1 MKKLLTLFTLL
12 LTVCSGAWGET
23 IIKTIDFSQP
33 EWSGISF
40 SQTGSTDPETYNGVT
55 FNSKHDTRHFSI
67 DKGVLTFPDNNPG
80 SGNYMLGF
88 PVTGI
93 VGGSI
98 TIKVYNGTSTT
109 QFKYT
114 VKDGGTSFK
123 ASDGGSGTQTVTGTP
138 SIVKVSGLSNSVAY
152 IYIGRGS
159 STYNKITKI
168 EVLTSELTNLAES
181 AFYKLY
187 DTSSS
192 TYSALITAAE
202 FPSYISFA
210 SAGSTNINSAKNTTS
225 PVTTPH
231 DFSALVSGTT
241 YKRVKTASND
251 VFYIEAISR
260 VKSIRLYGNGNG
272 GSRSVTT
279 TVTKVSG
286 SGSTFTVSNMSMINA
301 PATIAEYST
310 GDLTSKSGYDRDTYY
325 TYTISFP
332 GACDIWGIYVEYAE
346 PSTPSY
352 TITLDD
358 NGDYQGNGSATVKA
372 GDATLTISSQASRI
386 GYIVKGYYAEAGC
399 ETKIA
404 EANGTLLA
412 NKTGFTDA
420 DGKWTAT
427 ENKTL
432 YADWEAATYTLTNEV
447 NTEGY
452 GTVSPASVTSIAYN
466 TATSSSTNTYTVGE
480 TVVTATPAA
489 ATAEYTYAFDSWS
502 GLPANVTEDAT
513 VTANFTRTPVGYTLS
528 WSSNG
533 GEALTGSYT
542 SGTVAFGSSITAPN
556 TPTYEGHVFIG
567 WAESADGAVVNVPAT
582 MPATNKTYFAQWV
595 EGSSATITYNLNVG
609 TNAGTNIL
617 NSATINGTNITGAV
631 VDQTASGAEGAG
643 ASDRTTK
650 LAIKTGV
657 NGDTYDSPTNYV
669 LFKYTIESGKQFTP
683 TDVTIKVANVGSSS
697 KNNIKYKAVLSDG
710 VNSISATY
718 IVKTQ
723 DGTVEPF
730 HMTNNDEVVFTGN
743 VELKLW
749 AWTIAN
755 KTNGGSAFR
764 MGTPLTISGYVSD
777 IPSTVSGT
785 ITASGWNTFS
795 SSYALDLSNITN
807 GTAYVA
813 ASTSGSDVT
822 LTPVEDIVAAGT
834 GLMIMG
840 TAGETFTINTTS
852 ADATFKGNNLLEG
865 LPNGGT
871 VAVAGEGFNYVFG
884 WTVPTEPGFY
894 LVNGDKPTLGANKAY
909 LHTTTALA
917 GGKLNII
924 IDDSTSQEEETDGIR
939 SIENGRLRIENSNY
953 YNLAGQR
960 VGKDYKGI
968 VIVNGK
974 KMLNK

>member
-1 MKKLLTLFTLL
+1 MKQKLLTLFTLL

-33 EWSGISF
+33 EWSEISF
-40 SQTGSTDPETYNGVT
+40 TQTGSTDPETYNGVT
-55 FNSKHDTRHFSI
+55 FNSKHNDRHFSI
-67 DKGVLTFPDNNPG
+67 DKGVLTFPDNNPS

-109 QFKYT
+109 QFRYT

-159 STYNKITKI
+159 STYDKITKI
-168 EVLTSELTNLAES
+168 EVLTSELTNLTES

-225 PVTTPH
+225 SVTTPH

-241 YKRVKTASND
+241 YKRVKTASKD

-272 GSRSVTT
+272 SSRNVTT

-301 PATIAEYST
+301 PTTIAEYST

-372 GDATLTISSQASRI
+372 GDATLTISSQASRT

-432 YADWEAATYTLTNEV
+432 YADWEAAAYTLTNEV

-489 ATAEYTYAFDSWS
+489 ATAEYTYAFESWS

-513 VTANFTRTPVGYTLS
+513 VTANFTRTPVDYTLS

-533 GEALTGSYT
+533 GDALTGSYT
-542 SGTVAFGSSITAPN
+542 SGTVAFGSSIIAPN

-582 MPATNKTYFAQWV
+582 MPAANKTYYAQWI
-595 EGSSATITYNLNVG
+595 EGTATTITYELK
-609 TNAGTNIL
+609 TNSTSTTLDNCT
-617 NSATINGTNITGAV
+617 SATPN
-631 VDQTASGAEGAG
+631 
-643 ASDRTTK
+643 
-650 LAIKTGV
+650 
-657 NGDTYDSPTNYV
+657 
-669 LFKYTIESGKQFTP
+669 
-683 TDVTIKVANVGSSS
+683 
-697 KNNIKYKAVLSDG
+697 
-710 VNSISATY
+710 
-718 IVKTQ
+718 
-723 DGTVEPF
+723 
-730 HMTNNDEVVFTGN
+730 
-743 VELKLW
+743 
-749 AWTIAN
+749 
-755 KTNGGSAFR
+755 
-764 MGTPLTISGYVSD
+764 
-777 IPSTVSGT
+777 
-785 ITASGWNTFS
+785 
-795 SSYALDLSNITN
+795 
-807 GTAYVA
+807 
-813 ASTSGSDVT
+813 SGSIIASAVINT
-822 LTPVEDIVAAGT
+822 Y
-834 GLMIMG
+834 G
-840 TAGETFTINTTS
+840 TAGC
-852 ADATFKGNNLLEG
+852 D
-865 LPNGGT
+865 
-871 VAVAGEGFNYVFG
+871 
-884 WTVPTEPGFY
+884 
-894 LVNGDKPTLGANKAY
+894 
-909 LHTTTALA
+909 
-917 GGKLNII
+917 
-924 IDDSTSQEEETDGIR
+924 
-939 SIENGRLRIENSNY
+939 
-953 YNLAGQR
+953 
-960 VGKDYKGI
+960 
-968 VIVNGK
+968 GK
-974 KMLNK
+974 KKRNTKVKY